1 MVIIHAYTEEQQRE
15 AFAHPLC
22 VPGSDATTMAPDGPL
37 AGQVFHG
44 AYTWAAW
51 YLRFC
56 VQQEQV
62 LSLPE
67 AVRRLTEP
75 AGRADRD
82 PRPRRPPSR
91 APTPTSR
98 SSTRSA
104 FREEGTT
111 FDPSRLATGM
121 DTVIVNGVVTLSGG
135 TLTGSRNGAVLR
147 RG

>member
-1 MVIIHAYTEEQQRE
+1 MRRRWRRTARS
-15 AFAHPLC
+15 P
-22 VPGSDATTMAPDGPL
+22 
-37 AGQVFHG
+37 GQVFHG

-67 AVRRLTEP
+67 AVRRLTSRP
-75 AGRADRD
+75 AERIGIPDRGVL
-82 PRPRRPPSR
+82 RP
-91 APTPTSR
+91 APTPTSP

-121 DTVIVNGVVTLSGG
+121 DTVVVNGVVTLSGG
-135 TLTGSRNGAVLR
+135 MLTGSRNGAVLR